1 MGLFLAVAVLGAGAA
16 NGATEKFRLLVLRL
30 LREALRPIRA
40 AGFRVTLALLLLRRA
55 IHRLPA
61 GFLTVAIKTAVTTV
75 SATVATI
82 IVAVAVA
89 ALVAPEGAVVTVLA
103 AVVLALGL
111 EALRW
116 LRLVH
121 RNLRHLREVVAAG
134 VVAVLI
140 AELVAAFTALA
151 HALAVAIQA
160 FALLAHL
167 LAVSHDDAAVVLG
180 VLQVILCQ
188 HGIARRLCVARESDV
203 FLGNVRG
210 RTANFHIRAVGF
222 KAPRKRVVMMPTTLA
237 VVVPAAAA
245 AVLLL
250 SLPHCPKGSRL
261 T

>member
-1 MGLFLAVAVLGAGAA
+1 VGLFLAVAVLGAGAA

-30 LREALRPIRA
+30 LREALGPIRA
-40 AGFRVTLALLLLRRA
+40 AGFRVAFALLLLRRA

-61 GFLTVAIKTAVTTV
+61 GFLTIAIKTAITTI
-75 SATVATI
+75 SAAVATI
-82 IVAVAVA
+82 VVAVAVA
-89 ALVAPEGAVVTVLA
+89 ALVAPEGAIVAVLA

-140 AELVAAFTALA
+140 AELVAAFTTLA
-151 HALAVAIQA
+151 HTLAVAIQA

-167 LAVSHDDAAVVLG
+167 LAVSHDDATVVLG
-180 VLQVILCQ
+180 VLQIVLCQ
-188 HGIARRLCVARESDV
+188 HWVAGRLCVTRQSDV
-203 FLGNVRG
+203 LLCNVRG
-210 RTANFHIRAVGF
+210 GTANFHVRAVGF